1 MAPVIRGGNV
11 VRPPS
16 EVLLGIPVLLLLIL
30 ALFLSP
36 LPLLGLALLGQLPD
50 LVAALLQDRHEV
62 VDDGVLRSGRLQF

>member
-16 EVLLGIPVLLLLIL
+16 EVLLGIPVLLLLL